1 MLTFFLAFYLASI
14 LTFFLPSILGFYLA
28 DYSGILFWRMFEFG
42 SMRAPLHPGL
52 AFGARSAHELAVE
65 EGGEEEKEGRTE
77 GRKELHL
84 C

>member
-1 MLTFFLAFYLASI
+1 MTLSDIYSDSLFGI
-14 LTFFLPSILGFYLA
+14 LSFILSDILSGR
-28 DYSGILFWRMFEFG
+28 YSGILFWRMFEFG